1 MKKKIVSVFAIVV
14 VLAVFCAMPV
24 VAQSKA
30 PAEVTGE
37 VVYIPFPV
45 TITLDGKTDD

>member
-14 VLAVFCAMPV
+14 VLAVVCAMPV

-30 PAEVTGE
+30 PR
-37 VVYIPFPV
+37 
-45 TITLDGKTDD
+45 K